1 MGKVKI
7 LKTSYLKRKIREI
20 IVKIFLLD
28 YKFLKN
34 KKENKNILIITMDAL
49 GDNIVK
55 SRTIEILAEEY
66 GKENIY
72 ILCKNKWKILYEMQG
87 YKNIFVDETKWN
99 VFYKIKLYRK
109 LNKIGFFKV
118 AIFNHSSLP
127 PEERYIYSGEKYD
140 MSESVNYILEKHIIL
155 LNKILKRKF
164 ILVDVKP
171 DIRKYFPDKKYK
183 NIISI
188 ALGASNDKR
197 TLPIYKMEKII
208 LQLLNKFPDKTIM
221 LLGAGKKQNNYCNTL
236 MNDLKNNE
244 RIKETID
251 KIPLLETI
259 QIIKD
264 SDLFIGYDSGLLNIA
279 FTLKKKSICLHWS
292 EKKYVWEHDCEF
304 VKTLKGNGTE
314 KDKNEKYGTPTLNSI
329 TFEQIENAIDE
340 LEIFNLGENNI

>member
-7 LKTSYLKRKIREI
+7 LKTSYLKRKIRET
-20 IVKIFLLD
+20 IVKVFLLD

-99 VFYKIKLYRK
+99 IFYKIKLYRK
-109 LNKIGFFKV
+109 LNKIGFSKI
-118 AIFNHSSLP
+118 AIINHSYIP
-127 PEERYIYSGEKYD
+127 HEVDYIYCGEKYD
-140 MSESVNYILEKHIIL
+140 TFESVDYILEKHVIL
-155 LNKILKRKF
+155 LNKMLKRKF
-164 ILVDVKP
+164 TLGDVKP
-171 DIRKYFPDKKYK
+171 DIRKYFPEKKYE

-188 ALGASNDKR
+188 AVGTADYPKTPTYNNLKLYITG
-197 TLPIYKMEKII
+197 
-208 LQLLNKFPDKTIM
+208 LLNKFPNKKIL
-221 LLGAGKKQNNYCNTL
+221 LLGSGDKQQKTAK
-236 MNDLKNNE
+236 DLINEISSE
-244 RIKETID
+244 RIVDLID
-251 KIPLLETI
+251 KINLKEVM

-264 SDLFIGYDSGLLNIA
+264 SDLFIGGDSGLYNIA
-279 FTLKKKSICLHWS
+279 FALNKKIICLHWDS
-292 EKKYVWEHDCEF
+292 NKSAWEHNF
-304 VKTLKGNGTE
+304 NNVKILKGNGTE

-329 TFEQIENAIDE
+329 TFEQIENAI
-340 LEIFNLGENNI
+340 NKLGE

>member
-1 MGKVKI
+1 MGKIKF
-7 LKTSYLKRKIREI
+7 LKTSYLKRKVREG
-20 IVKIFLLD
+20 IVKLALLD
-28 YKFLKN
+28 YKFLKS
-34 KKENKNILIITMDAL
+34 KKENKNVLIVTMDAL

-99 VFYKIKLYRK
+99 IFYKIKLYRK

-140 MSESVNYILEKHIIL
+140 MSEPVNYILEKHIIL
-155 LNKILKRKF
+155 LNKMLKRKF
-164 ILVDVKP
+164 TLEDVKP
-171 DIRKYFPDKKYK
+171 DITKYFPDKKYE

-188 ALGASNDKR
+188 AVGTAAYPKSPTYDNLKLYISG
-197 TLPIYKMEKII
+197 
-208 LQLLNKFPDKTIM
+208 LLKKFPDKKVI
-221 LLGAGKKQNNYCNTL
+221 LLGSGSKQNKIANQLLDEISYEKILNFV
-236 MNDLKNNE
+236 
-244 RIKETID
+244 D
-251 KIPLLETI
+251 KINLKEVM

-264 SDLFIGYDSGLLNIA
+264 SDLFIGGDSGLYNIA
-279 FTLKKKSICLHWS
+279 FALNKKIICLHWDS
-292 EKKYVWEHDCEF
+292 NKSAWEHNF
-304 VKTLKGNGTE
+304 NNVKILKGNGTK

-329 TFEQIENAIDE
+329 TFEQIENAIKE
-340 LEIFNLGENNI
+340 LGVLK

>member
-1 MGKVKI
+1 MGKIKF
-7 LKTSYLKRKIREI
+7 LKTSYLKRKVREG
-20 IVKIFLLD
+20 IVKLSLLD
-28 YKFLKN
+28 YKFLKS
-34 KKENKNILIITMDAL
+34 KKENKNVLIVTMDAL

-118 AIFNHSSLP
+118 AIFNHFSLP

-155 LNKILKRKF
+155 LNKMLKRKF
-164 ILVDVKP
+164 TLEEVKP
-171 DIRKYFPDKKYK
+171 DIRKYFLDKKYE

-221 LLGAGKKQNNYCNTL
+221 LLGAGKN
-236 MNDLKNNE
+236 
-244 RIKETID
+244 RI
-251 KIPLLETI
+251 
-259 QIIKD
+259 IIAM
-264 SDLFIGYDSGLLNIA
+264 L
-279 FTLKKKSICLHWS
+279 
-292 EKKYVWEHDCEF
+292 
-304 VKTLKGNGTE
+304 
-314 KDKNEKYGTPTLNSI
+314 
-329 TFEQIENAIDE
+329 
-340 LEIFNLGENNI
+340 

>member
-1 MGKVKI
+1 MGKIKF
-7 LKTSYLKRKIREI
+7 LKTSYLKRKIREG
-20 IVKIFLLD
+20 IVKLALLD

-99 VFYKIKLYRK
+99 IFYKIKLYRK

-118 AIFNHSSLP
+118 AVFNHSSLP

-140 MSESVNYILEKHIIL
+140 MSEPVNYILEKHTIL
-155 LNKILKRKF
+155 LNKMLKRKF
-164 ILVDVKP
+164 ILEEVKP
-171 DIRKYFPDKKYK
+171 DMRRYFPEKKYE

-188 ALGASNDKR
+188 AVGTADYPKTPTYNNLK
-197 TLPIYKMEKII
+197 LYII
-208 LQLLNKFPDKTIM
+208 GLLNKFPNKKIL
-221 LLGAGKKQNNYCNTL
+221 LLGSGDKQQKTAK
-236 MNDLKNNE
+236 DLINEISSE
-244 RIKETID
+244 RIVDLID
-251 KIPLLETI
+251 KINLKEVM

-264 SDLFIGYDSGLLNIA
+264 SDLFIGGDSGLYNIA
-279 FTLKKKSICLHWS
+279 FALNKKIICLHWDS
-292 EKKYVWEHDCEF
+292 NKSAWEHNF
-304 VKTLKGNGTE
+304 NNVKILKGNGTE

-329 TFEQIENAIDE
+329 TFEQIENAI
-340 LEIFNLGENNI
+340 NKLGE

>member
-1 MGKVKI
+1 MAKI
-7 LKTSYLKRKIREI
+7 KFLKTSYLKRKIREN
-20 IVKIFLLD
+20 IVKVSLLD
-28 YKFLKN
+28 YKYFKK
-34 KKENKNILIITMDAL
+34 KKENKNILIMTMDAL

-55 SRTIEILAEEY
+55 SKTIEIIAEEY

-99 VFYKIKLYRK
+99 VIYKIKLYRK
-109 LNKIGFFKV
+109 LNKIGFSKV

-127 PEERYIYSGEKYD
+127 SEEEYIYSDEKYD
-140 MSESVNYILEKHIIL
+140 MSEPVNYILEKHIIL
-155 LNKILKRKF
+155 LKKMLKRKF
-164 ILVDVKP
+164 TLEDVKP
-171 DIRKYFPDKKYK
+171 DIRRYFPDKKYE

-197 TLPIYKMEKII
+197 TLPIYKMKKII
-208 LQLLNKFPDKTIM
+208 LQLLNKFPNKTII
-221 LLGAGKKQNNYCNTL
+221 LLGAGKKQNNYCNIL

-244 RIKETID
+244 RVKETID

-279 FTLKKKSICLHWS
+279 FTLRKKSICLHWS
-292 EKKYVWEHDCEF
+292 KEKYIWEHDCEF
-304 VKTLKGNGTE
+304 VKTLKGNGIE
-314 KDKNEKYGTPTLNSI
+314 KNKNEKCGTPTLNSI

-340 LEIFNLGENNI
+340 LEISNLGENNI

>member
-1 MGKVKI
+1 MGKIKF
-7 LKTSYLKRKIREI
+7 LKTSYLKRKVREG
-20 IVKIFLLD
+20 IVKLALLD
-28 YKFLKN
+28 YKFLKS
-34 KKENKNILIITMDAL
+34 KKENKNVLIVTMDAL

-99 VFYKIKLYRK
+99 IFYKIKLYRK

-140 MSESVNYILEKHIIL
+140 MSEPVNYILEKHIIL
-155 LNKILKRKF
+155 LEKILKRKF
-164 ILVDVKP
+164 AIEDVKP
-171 DIRKYFPDKKYK
+171 DITKYFPEKKYE

-188 ALGASNDKR
+188 AVGTAAYFKTPPYSNLK
-197 TLPIYKMEKII
+197 LYIEKLLEKFPNKKII
-208 LQLLNKFPDKTIM
+208 LLGSGDKQKRIVVK
-221 LLGAGKKQNNYCNTL
+221 LKNEISSDLIIDLVDKV
-236 MNDLKNNE
+236 DLKE
-244 RIKETID
+244 VM
-251 KIPLLETI
+251 

-264 SDLFIGYDSGLLNIA
+264 SGLFIGGDSGLYNIA
-279 FTLKKKSICLHWS
+279 FALNKKIICLHWDS
-292 EKKYVWEHDCEF
+292 NKSAWEHNF
-304 VKTLKGNGTE
+304 NNVKILKGNGTE

-329 TFEQIENAIDE
+329 TFEQIESAIDE